1 MCRAVVEGGRR
12 CPCTRGDRRR
22 AYQRLRYAARQAAT
36 AAVGE
41 HTTATVDDPSSAEPS
56 SLEQRRAETTAAV
69 DEALTAL
76 RDADRSGDPDVHE
89 AYLNAVLDHGAVLRD
104 IADQKIE
111 RAYAEHRLDDASV
124 SAETAAV
131 AEELEQ
137 IESEWRE
144 AKKHTDNYL
153 TADGTSFVSDDAAA
167 AIDHARNTYATAKQ
181 DIYRRALARSKEIN
195 EQRAQLAKQVY
206 YEELSRE
213 RSFGGPVVGPRLRS
227 LQHRQDDQSRPSY
240 VHRFHGA
247 VSRRDGRARQ
257 QSRRHA
263 RQTIEGQGALHRRRP
278 AAQPPH
284 P

>member
-56 SLEQRRAETTAAV
+56 SLEQRCAETAAAV

-111 RAYAEHRLDDASV
+111 RAYAAPHRRDRA
-124 SAETAAV
+124 
-131 AEELEQ
+131 
-137 IESEWRE
+137 
-144 AKKHTDNYL
+144 
-153 TADGTSFVSDDAAA
+153 
-167 AIDHARNTYATAKQ
+167 
-181 DIYRRALARSKEIN
+181 RALRKVGIGCARW
-195 EQRAQLAKQVY
+195 L
-206 YEELSRE
+206 
-213 RSFGGPVVGPRLRS
+213 FGPI
-227 LQHRQDDQSRPSY
+227 H
-240 VHRFHGA
+240 
-247 VSRRDGRARQ
+247 
-257 QSRRHA
+257 
-263 RQTIEGQGALHRRRP
+263 GQGLRRNPPHRTVLLRHGSHHPRPLRRPQRRRP
-278 AAQPPH
+278 SPAPET
-284 P
+284 